1 MEGGGGGRRHTNTRQ
16 TKTLVATFKE
26 EYTSERERRKDFI
39 RKYNVVVFVG
49 KNAYYFSGRRQQQR
63 VVVYTGMLS
72 SLKRFKDDAKEVTK
86 GYDCGLQV
94 KDYNDIKV
102 GDEIEGFIN
111 VAIKKKI

>member
-1 MEGGGGGRRHTNTRQ
+1 MKSG
-16 TKTLVATFKE
+16 
-26 EYTSERERRKDFI
+26 
-39 RKYNVVVFVG
+39 VVLSLTCNILNFDIW
-49 KNAYYFSGRRQQQR
+49 QR
-63 VVVYTGMLS
+63 